1 MHMFDVVKDSP
12 EYQEALKRFH
22 ETIGQTVTIV
32 SLKRIQNP
40 VEYGKHVSL
49 RELIAKKYQTKT
61 PSIRQLFHGSSETCI
76 QLIAVQGFNR
86 SYAGDANGK
95 YDIMSVMHALL
106 TLSRCTE
113 ELEQSVVSACVSDA
127 TGTPDPTAITK
138 PYLYRA
144 LGLAL
149 S

>member
-1 MHMFDVVKDSP
+1 MCSIIVTECMDSHCKKELFDQLFVFLTVDLPKTWEPQPVGADGKDEPMHMFDVVKDSP

-61 PSIRQLFHGSSETCI
+61 PSIRQLFHGSKGDSI

-86 SYAGDANGK
+86 NFAADANGMYK
-95 YDIMSVMHALL
+95 L
-106 TLSRCTE
+106 
-113 ELEQSVVSACVSDA
+113 
-127 TGTPDPTAITK
+127 
-138 PYLYRA
+138 
-144 LGLAL
+144 
-149 S
+149 